1 MSESLKVVG
10 WVVLWTSVPALLA
23 SPLIGWIR
31 SRYGSRPMWAL
42 VLIGTPL
49 VVALILFWRRSIPV
63 FSSMGLLFIAIYL
76 APAVML
82 AALLDLN
89 AVGGHIGWKRVV
101 LFATIVSAIAPL
113 AATIIWVAGCS
124 AGWSECP

>member
-10 WVVLWTSVPALLA
+10 WVVLWTSVPAALA
-23 SPLIGWIR
+23 SAVIGWIR
-31 SRYGSRPMWAL
+31 SRYGSRAMWSL
-42 VLIGTPL
+42 VLLGTPL
-49 VVALILFWRRSIPV
+49 VVALILFSRRSIPV

-89 AVGGHIGWKRVV
+89 AVGGHIGWQRAVR
-101 LFATIVSAIAPL
+101 FAAIVTAIAPL

-124 AGWSECP
+124 AGSVECP

>member
-1 MSESLKVVG
+1 MSESLKVLG

-23 SPLIGWIR
+23 SPLIGWMR
-31 SRYGSRPMWAL
+31 SRYGSRAMWTL

-49 VVALILFWRRSIPV
+49 VVAVILSWRRSIPV

-76 APAVML
+76 APAVLL

-89 AVGGHIGWKRVV
+89 AVGGHIGWKRVA
-101 LFATIVSAIAPL
+101 LFGAIVTAIAPL

>member
-1 MSESLKVVG
+1 MSESLRVVG

-31 SRYGSRPMWAL
+31 SRYGSRAMWAL

-49 VVALILFWRRSIPV
+49 VVAIILLWRRSVPV

-76 APAVML
+76 APAIMF
-82 AALLDLN
+82 AALLELN
-89 AVGGHIGWKRVV
+89 AVGGRIGWKRGV
-101 LFATIVSAIAPL
+101 LFAAIVSAIAPV

-124 AGWSECP
+124 AGWSDCP